1 MSQPNPH
8 SFQKID
14 NLNKV
19 IIEPLGEDYLQFD
32 LSFKIIIIG
41 DPGVGKS
48 CISVKAIKDK
58 FIEGYETTVGFDF
71 FTYCIKMNGQIIQLK
86 IWDTCGQEVY
96 RALIHNFFRNTSLA
110 ILVYSIDNKESFKNL
125 NFWLNDL
132 KTQSNPDI
140 KIILIGNKKDLNEKR
155 EVTLEQGEKFYKE
168 KQFQLFVETSAKTGE
183 NIQEIFLESAR
194 ILFNDFVDYNENSRK
209 SSIMSYNHIEKTFD
223 NGTPL
228 PKPNK
233 DTGKKSCCA

>member
-8 SFQKID
+8 SLQKID
-14 NLNKV
+14 NLNTA

-155 EVTLEQGEKFYKE
+155 EVTFEQGEKFYRTCTQGWE
-168 KQFQLFVETSAKTGE
+168 
-183 NIQEIFLESAR
+183 
-194 ILFNDFVDYNENSRK
+194 
-209 SSIMSYNHIEKTFD
+209 H
-223 NGTPL
+223 
-228 PKPNK
+228 
-233 DTGKKSCCA
+233 

>member
-8 SFQKID
+8 SLQKID
-14 NLNKV
+14 NLNTA

-71 FTYCIKMNGQIIQLK
+71 FTYCIKMNDQIIQLK

-155 EVTLEQGEKFYKE
+155 EVTFEQGEKFYKE
-168 KQFQLFVETSAKTGE
+168 KQFQLFAETSAKTGE
-183 NIQEIFLESAR
+183 NIQQIFLESAR

-233 DTGKKSCCA
+233 NTGKKSCCA

>member
-8 SFQKID
+8 SLQKID
-14 NLNKV
+14 NLNTA

-155 EVTLEQGEKFYKE
+155 EVTFEQGEKFYKE
-168 KQFQLFVETSAKTGE
+168 KQFQLFAETSAKTGE
-183 NIQEIFLESAR
+183 NIQQIFLESAR

-233 DTGKKSCCA
+233 NTGKKSCCA

>member
-8 SFQKID
+8 SLQKID
-14 NLNKV
+14 NLNTA

-71 FTYCIKMNGQIIQLK
+71 FTYCIKMNNQIIQLK

-125 NFWLNDL
+125 HFWLNDL

-155 EVTLEQGEKFYKE
+155 EVTFEQGENFYKE
-168 KQFQLFVETSAKTGE
+168 KQFQLFAETSAKTGE
-183 NIQEIFLESAR
+183 NIQHIFLESAR

-233 DTGKKSCCA
+233 DIGKKSCCA

>member
-183 NIQEIFLESAR
+183 NIQQIFLESAR

>member
-1 MSQPNPH
+1 MSQQNPH
-8 SFQKID
+8 SLQKID
-14 NLNKV
+14 NLNTA

-71 FTYCIKMNGQIIQLK
+71 FTYCIKMNDQIIQLK
-86 IWDTCGQEVY
+86 IWDTCGLEVY

-140 KIILIGNKKDLNEKR
+140 KIILIGNKKDLNAKR
-155 EVTLEQGEKFYKE
+155 EVTFEQGQKFYKE
-168 KQFQLFVETSAKTGE
+168 KQFQLFFETSAKTGE
-183 NIQEIFLESAR
+183 NIQEVFLESAR

-223 NGTPL
+223 NGIPL
-228 PKPNK
+228 PNPNK
-233 DTGKKSCCA
+233 DSNKKSCCE

>member
-8 SFQKID
+8 SLQKID
-14 NLNKV
+14 NLNTA

-183 NIQEIFLESAR
+183 NIQQIFLESAR
-194 ILFNDFVDYNENSRK
+194 LLFNDFVDYNENSRK

>member
-8 SFQKID
+8 SLQKID
-14 NLNKV
+14 NLNTA

-71 FTYCIKMNGQIIQLK
+71 FTYCIKMNGRIIQLK

-125 NFWLNDL
+125 HFWLNDL
-132 KTQSNPDI
+132 KTQSNDYSSLNSESNNNNNNTLKRRVSFGKIEYIKVQSYKNLNKPYRINDI
-140 KIILIGNKKDLNEKR
+140 IFTTEETTCECNCILL
-155 EVTLEQGEKFYKE
+155 
-168 KQFQLFVETSAKTGE
+168 
-183 NIQEIFLESAR
+183 
-194 ILFNDFVDYNENSRK
+194 
-209 SSIMSYNHIEKTFD
+209 
-223 NGTPL
+223 
-228 PKPNK
+228 
-233 DTGKKSCCA
+233 